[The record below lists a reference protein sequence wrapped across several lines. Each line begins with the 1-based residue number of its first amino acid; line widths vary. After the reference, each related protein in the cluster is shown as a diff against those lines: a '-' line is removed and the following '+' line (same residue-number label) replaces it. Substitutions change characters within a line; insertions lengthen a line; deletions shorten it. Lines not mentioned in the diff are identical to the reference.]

1 MTGITLKNV
10 TKTYGSFTVIP
21 GIDIDIK
28 DGEFIVFV
36 GPSGCGKSTM
46 LRMIAG
52 LEEVSGG
59 SIYFGSEDVTWIDP
73 AKRGAAMVFQSYALY
88 PHMSVSENI
97 EFSLKM
103 AGVPKQVRKEKV
115 QEVAAVLHLD
125 SLLGRLPK
133 DLSGGQR
140 QRVAIGR
147 AIVRHPKVFLFDE
160 PLSNL
165 DAALRLQ
172 MRIELARLHQE
183 LGTTMIYVTHDQTEA
198 MTLGD
203 KIAVF
208 NEGKIEQF
216 GTPLELY
223 QKPANRFVAEFL
235 GSPKI
240 NFHAIEYAR
249 GSDSLTLQSF
259 GSTKT
264 NKLGVH
270 GTRLET
276 AASVGF
282 RPESVALIKDLE
294 GLSGTIDFLEILGDV
309 TLVHLV
315 GSDRESVVV
324 AKVQGVDDTLEVGA
338 RIGFEIRGVPLLFD
352 SDGNALIN

>member
-1 MTGITLKNV
+1 MTGIRLDNV
-10 TKTYGSFTVIP
+10 SKAYGDFTVIP
-21 GIDIDIK
+21 GIDIEIN
-28 DGEFIVFV
+28 DGEFVVFV

-59 SIYFGSEDVTWIDP
+59 SIYFGHDEVTWIDP

-88 PHMSVSENI
+88 PHMTVAENI

-103 AGVPKQVRKEKV
+103 AGVSKQARATKV
-115 QEVAAVLHLD
+115 AEVASVLHLEK
-125 SLLGRLPK
+125 LLGRLPK

-223 QKPANRFVAEFL
+223 QNPANRFVAEFL

-240 NFHAIEYAR
+240 NLHPIEDLSAD
-249 GSDSLTLQSF
+249 GSLSIRHFGTVDCEGLGLSPADLSGADSL
-259 GSTKT
+259 
-264 NKLGVH
+264 
-270 GTRLET
+270 
-276 AASVGF
+276 GF
-282 RPESVALIKDLE
+282 RPESVALSDNID
-294 GLSGTIDFLEILGDV
+294 GLSGTVDFLEILGDV

-315 GSDRESVVV
+315 GTDQGSVVI
-324 AKVQGVDDTLEVGA
+324 AKIQGVDDTLEVGA
-338 RIGFEIRGVPLLFD
+338 RVGFVIQDSPLLFD
-352 SDGNALIN
+352 SQGCGLRR

>member
-10 TKTYGSFTVIP
+10 SKAYGDFNVIP
-21 GIDIDIK
+21 SIDIDIN
-28 DGEFIVFV
+28 DGDFVVFV

-59 SIYFGSEDVTWIDP
+59 SIYFGSDDVTAVDP

-88 PHMSVSENI
+88 PHMNVSENI

-223 QKPANRFVAEFL
+223 QNPANRFVAEFL

-240 NFHAIEYAR
+240 NFHGVEYAP
-249 GSDSLTLQSF
+249 GDDSLTLTSF
-259 GSTKT
+259 GSTEIS
-264 NKLGVH
+264 KLGLH
-270 GTRLET
+270 GANL
-276 AASVGF
+276 AAATSVGF
-282 RPESVALIKDLE
+282 RPESVALVKDLE
-294 GLSGTIDFLEILGDV
+294 GLCGTIDFLEVLGDV
-309 TLVHLV
+309 TLVHLI
-315 GSDRESVVV
+315 GSDLKSVVV
-324 AKVQGVDDTLEVGA
+324 SKIQGVDDTLQIGA
-338 RIGFEIRGVPLLFD
+338 QIGFEIRGAPLLFD
-352 SDGNALIN
+352 AGDNALLV

>member
-1 MTGITLKNV
+1 MTSVVLKNV
-10 TKTYGSFTVIP
+10 SKSYGDFRVIP
-21 GIDIDIK
+21 GVNIEIE

-52 LEEVSGG
+52 LEEVTDGV
-59 SIYFGSEDVTWIDP
+59 ILFGSDDVTWVDP

-88 PHMSVSENI
+88 PHMTVAENI

-103 AGVPKQVRKEKV
+103 SGISKRERSEKIND
-115 QEVAAVLHLD
+115 VAKVLHLD
-125 SLLGRLPK
+125 KLLDRLPK

-208 NEGKIEQF
+208 NEGRIEQF

-240 NFHAIEYAR
+240 NFHPVEYGVEKNQVTIEHFGVFDAGMVDVDASSIEDASAI
-249 GSDSLTLQSF
+249 
-259 GSTKT
+259 
-264 NKLGVH
+264 
-270 GTRLET
+270 
-276 AASVGF
+276 GF
-282 RPESVALIKDLE
+282 RPESVVLTKNLD
-294 GLSGTIDFLEILGDV
+294 GLSGRVDFLERLGDV
-309 TLVHLV
+309 TLVHII
-315 GSDRESVVV
+315 GSDDESVVV
-324 AKVQGVDDTLEVGA
+324 AKVQGSDNVLALGD
-338 RIGFEIRGVPLLFD
+338 RIGFEIDSRPILFH
-352 SDGNALIN
+352 SDGEALFT